1 MDSTVLG
8 FVLQITYAVGAFI
21 LGTAWN
27 KSRSLSIRQKAME
40 SGTRAMLKMELCR
53 IHKESTTAGCIAYD
67 DEAIAEEI
75 YNAYHS
81 LGGNGQGTKMMADIR
96 KLAMK
101 GR

>member
-1 MDSTVLG
+1 
-8 FVLQITYAVGAFI
+8 
-21 LGTAWN
+21 
-27 KSRSLSIRQKAME
+27 ME

-53 IHKESTTAGCIAYD
+53 IHKDSTAAGAITYD

-75 YNAYHS
+75 YTAYHS

>member
-1 MDSTVLG
+1 MDSTLLG
-8 FVLQITYAVGAFI
+8 FILQVTYAVGAFV

-27 KSRSLSIRQKAME
+27 KSRSLSLRQKAME

-53 IHKESTTAGCIAYD
+53 IHKESTAQGCIAYD

-75 YNAYHS
+75 YTAYHS